1 MSIWIK
7 LLVFASLF
15 ALALYLSKKIAETE
29 RLKELVDNHSLKI
42 FILLM
47 LPLWGFSLYISTRVC
62 WNILGIVWRVI
73 MFSSLG
79 GLSFEGI
86 KNVRKGGERL
96 ER

>member
-15 ALALYLSKKIAETE
+15 ALALYLSKKIVETE
-29 RLKELVDNHSLKI
+29 RFKELVDDHPLKI
-42 FILLM
+42 IILMM
-47 LPLWGFSLYISTRVC
+47 LPLWGSFLYISTWVR
-62 WNILGIVWRVI
+62 WNIPGIVWRVI

-86 KNVRKGGERL
+86 KNVRKRG
-96 ER
+96 